1 MMYRKTMNDNDMSTL
16 QIDLDRLEQ
25 WVVEN
30 AKKINPS

>member
-1 MMYRKTMNDNDMSTL
+1 MNDNDMSTL